1 LPAIR
6 LIIKRAIHFIP
17 SLEYM
22 HCVRTYA
29 GLKPYT
35 PDHLSIVSQVDEVLG
50 FYITAGA
57 EGDGIG
63 IAPITV
69 LLMRQI
75 VLGQQTTIDVYPLRW
90 SRFAPQG

>member
-1 LPAIR
+1 MPAIR
-6 LIIKRAIHFIP
+6 LITKRAIHFIP

-22 HCVRTYA
+22 HYVRTYA
-29 GLKPYT
+29 GLRPYT
-35 PDHLSIVSQVDEVLG
+35 LDHLSIVSQVDEVLR

-63 IAPITV
+63 IAPIMG

-75 VLGQQTTIDVYPLRW
+75 VLG
-90 SRFAPQG
+90 